1 MHTLENRKLKK
12 ALEKVVEK
20 AVYYRKLF
28 SLCPE
33 EMQKAPREHSRLR
46 IGVGSCSW
54 HFASQLNEI
63 ISC

>member
-1 MHTLENRKLKK
+1 MHTLENRKLEK

-33 EMQKAPREHSRLR
+33 ETQKAPCEHGRVR
-46 IGVGSCSW
+46 TGVGPCS
-54 HFASQLNEI
+54 
-63 ISC
+63 